1 MLQWVWD
8 MGLRWVYVYVC
19 HFHGR
24 LGTSLRGKFFQVLF
38 VRTPDVGSN
47 SNLEFPWKHQAYK
60 FCYAIGNAFGSLW
73 HAIDSHAKG
82 KPQFH
87 ERLYQRPFCFLKTQ
101 LISKIMIQ
109 NGGKTAP
116 AKNYWHIKN
125 TTIGWPKIEQ
135 TFLVWWP
142 NDSPFSKSARH
153 SNIISHAALLSFKVH
168 LGRKHRFAP
177 RKWRGSSKHFRST
190 RSNS

>member
-1 MLQWVWD
+1 MLVPIISD
-8 MGLRWVYVYVC
+8 
-19 HFHGR
+19 
-24 LGTSLRGKFFQVLF
+24 
-38 VRTPDVGSN
+38 
-47 SNLEFPWKHQAYK
+47 LEFSHENIKRTFFAMPLAMPLDP
-60 FCYAIGNAFGSLW
+60 FDTL
-73 HAIDSHAKG
+73 DSHAKG

-87 ERLYQRPFCFLKTQ
+87 ERLYQRPFCFLNTQ
-101 LISKIMIQ
+101 LISKMIQ

-116 AKNYWHIKN
+116 AKSYWHIKN
-125 TTIGWPKIEQ
+125 TTIGCPKIEQ

-153 SNIISHAALLSFKVH
+153 SKIISHAALLSFKVH
-168 LGRKHRFAP
+168 LGRKHRFAH